1 MDGYGGKILRV
12 NLTTGKITKEQTPVD
27 VARDF
32 IGGRGF
38 GAYYLF
44 KEVPQGA
51 DPLGSRKQI
60 DHLKWTHVR
69 FNDPWCREV

>member
-1 MDGYGGKILRV
+1 MNGYGGKILRV

-44 KEVPQGA
+44 T
-51 DPLGSRKQI
+51 RKSHRELI
-60 DHLKWTHVR
+60 
-69 FNDPWCREV
+69 PWVQRTN